1 MPITA
6 VTQDGEQACQADGL
20 QEEAGA
26 GVQGLSGEMQSQ
38 PVMFDICY
46 TPIIFSLRE
55 DHNVMKVE

>member
-6 VTQDGEQACQADGL
+6 VTQDGEQACQADGF

-38 PVMFDICY
+38 PVLFDIC
-46 TPIIFSLRE
+46 
-55 DHNVMKVE
+55 